1 MKMKEHIL
9 KILKIDFVT
18 YNVKRFIF
26 EKPKNYKFIPGQ
38 AVDISINNELKE
50 EKRPFTFTSKNT
62 DLVLELTIKKYDGMT
77 KKFHELNPG
86 DEIVIGE
93 PFGTINY
100 KGEGTFIAGGAGA
113 TPFIAIFRSLESNIG
128 ENRLIFSNKTK
139 RDIIYEKELED
150 MFGENVKFLI
160 TNEKAEGYLNEK
172 IDINFIKKEITQF
185 NKYFYICGPPA
196 FVLDI
201 KNILIKLGAKE
212 EKIIIEK

>member
-1 MKMKEHIL
+1 MKMKEHTL

-26 EKPKNYKFIPGQ
+26 EKPKNYKFVPGQ
-38 AVDISINNELKE
+38 AVDTSINNELRK

-62 DLVLELTIKKYDGMT
+62 DLVLELTIKKYDGIT

-86 DEIVIGE
+86 DEIVMGE

-100 KGEGTFIAGGAGA
+100 KGEGTFIAGGAGV
-113 TPFIAIFRSLESNIG
+113 TPFIAIFRSLEGNIG

-150 MFGENVKFLI
+150 MLGKNVKFLI
-160 TNEKAEGYLNEK
+160 TDEKAEGYLNEK

-185 NKYFYICGPPA
+185 NKYFYICGPPV